1 MNSRRNT
8 RSSLFLIELMISV
21 LFFALG
27 STVCIQV
34 FVKAYTINEDARRLS
49 FASLQASSAASAL
62 KYTNGSAEAMKEYFP
77 QITEDKNGLSVYY
90 DKTFKECNKS
100 DRFFSMHI
108 TQQKKDHTIY
118 ACIRITAPDR
128 KNFVYSLD
136 IHYPAMPELPS
147 GKDDASERTGET
159 L

>member
-8 RSSLFLIELMISV
+8 QSSLFLIELMISV

-27 STVCIQV
+27 SAVCIQV

-49 FASLQASSAASAL
+49 FASLQASNAASAL
-62 KYTNGSAEAMKEYFP
+62 KYTNGSTEAMKEYFP
-77 QITEDKNGLSVYY
+77 QITEDENGLSVYY
-90 DKTFKECNKS
+90 DKAFQECPKS
-100 DRFFSMHI
+100 DCFFSMHI
-108 TQQKKDHTIY
+108 TQQKKDHAIY

-128 KNFVYSLD
+128 KNPVYSLD
-136 IHYPAMPELPS
+136 IHYPEFSAPEKES
-147 GKDDASERTGET
+147 DRERSGET

>member
-27 STVCIQV
+27 SAVCIQV

-77 QITEDKNGLSVYY
+77 QITEDENGLSVYY
-90 DKTFKECNKS
+90 DKAFQECPKS
-100 DRFFSMHI
+100 DCFFSMHI
-108 TQQKKDHTIY
+108 TQQKKDHAIY

-128 KNFVYSLD
+128 KNPVYSLD
-136 IHYPAMPELPS
+136 IHYPEFSAPEKGS
-147 GKDDASERTGET
+147 DRERSGET